1 MGYIR
6 IMSAF
11 SFWLFLSRAFFVL
24 NGCVHNTYSILY
36 HLVLKNTTI
45 VSHLWGV
52 KFVCCFMVQVSFCG
66 SNDVARPKM
75 TATDLAA
82 LDPELAELAVELDP
96 NAPRLPEYPTDANGD
111 RIDTPGWRNADDIT
125 KLAHQSDTA
134 LIAAVRDCSDTAL
147 AGIEALLADKV
158 NVNEADRQGFTPL
171 MLVRNRCP
179 CNPLWQRGRQ
189 EPPNQHKAPKMRPHS
204 IVENV
209 ATSGLTR

>member
-1 MGYIR
+1 
-6 IMSAF
+6 
-11 SFWLFLSRAFFVL
+11 
-24 NGCVHNTYSILY
+24 
-36 HLVLKNTTI
+36 
-45 VSHLWGV
+45 
-52 KFVCCFMVQVSFCG
+52 
-66 SNDVARPKM
+66 M

>member
-1 MGYIR
+1 M
-6 IMSAF
+6 
-11 SFWLFLSRAFFVL
+11 
-24 NGCVHNTYSILY
+24 
-36 HLVLKNTTI
+36 
-45 VSHLWGV
+45 
-52 KFVCCFMVQVSFCG
+52 CCFMVQVSFCG